1 VLWGKPVTNFHAFR
15 DIFEI
20 NIMMRLAAG
29 AALRIAKHS
38 LGSPSCLGT
47 PGLVGALQQPS
58 LHVHQD
64 LHLGFRGISHA
75 GEELVETAR

>member
-1 VLWGKPVTNFHAFR
+1 
-15 DIFEI
+15 
-20 NIMMRLAAG
+20 MMRLAAG